1 MNKRILSVVAWVLTC
16 GLGGVAFGQ
25 TVLSRAIAAAGLE
38 WDPNAAHSAIYDA
51 ERTAAL
57 FCIIC
62 NKFRSLYEDACERAP
77 QLTRPEPPQADDEV
91 V

>member
-1 MNKRILSVVAWVLTC
+1 
-16 GLGGVAFGQ
+16 
-25 TVLSRAIAAAGLE
+25 LSRAIVAAGLT

-62 NKFRSLYEDACERAP
+62 NKFRSLYEEAVELAP
-77 QLTRPEPPQADDEV
+77 TLAQREAPPPSDEAV
-91 V
+91 